1 VTATL
6 AEWESI
12 RKPARVLLLF
22 DVSDSMGD
30 LSDPRDTNSPSK
42 LAVAKRDLLNALP
55 EFAPNDEVGLRI
67 FTTGLKGGPSSD
79 WADVVPIGRFD
90 HRRAALTR
98 AIRALAPRRG
108 SPLYTATRD
117 AYDAIATKQDPKR
130 INGVV
135 LLTDGYNEDEHN
147 TNLAGLLAHM
157 HEPTRVYTISYS
169 AAADLVTL
177 RKTAQATNA
186 RTYDATDATQL
197 APIYASALS
206 NF

>member
-1 VTATL
+1 
-6 AEWESI
+6 
-12 RKPARVLLLF
+12 
-22 DVSDSMGD
+22 
-30 LSDPRDTNSPSK
+30 
-42 LAVAKRDLLNALP
+42 
-55 EFAPNDEVGLRI
+55 
-67 FTTGLKGGPSSD
+67 
-79 WADVVPIGRFD
+79 
-90 HRRAALTR
+90 
-98 AIRALAPRRG
+98 
-108 SPLYTATRD
+108 LYTATRD

-177 RKTAQATNA
+177 RKIAQATNA

-197 APIYASALS
+197 APVYASALS